1 MLSTVQHLR
10 SQSAARAL
18 HAFAEAARAFPARL
32 FADASQSPRIASDID
47 ALDAL
52 LSGGFPK
59 AGLTELLPAAG
70 ARGEVDCV
78 LGALAKLGR
87 TVWVL
92 PTECTYVPNGALL
105 RARGMEL
112 SEQLFVVPSSAEEAF
127 DTAVRAAAS
136 GEARAVIAW
145 LPSLTTAEDF
155 RAMRRLALASETAGI
170 PVFVI
175 RPAAMACTNSPAKL
189 RLQLFRADRPN
200 AVRVRANMESPLMP
214 IVREAVVGL
223 EATKTPRK
231 QPAPAAR
238 ILAAGTS
245 QAEAVTAAVRAAA
258 VASAA
263 NRPEKHERKFL
274 GRPHAASPRKG
285 PELAAAL

>member
-105 RARGMEL
+105 RARGVEL

-127 DTAVRAAAS
+127 APLQVAKPGRSSRGCRHSPPPRTSVRCAVSHSLRRRRA
-136 GEARAVIAW
+136 
-145 LPSLTTAEDF
+145 SLFLSFD
-155 RAMRRLALASETAGI
+155 RLRW
-170 PVFVI
+170 PVPI
-175 RPAAMACTNSPAKL
+175 RPPSCACSSFAPTARTRSA
-189 RLQLFRADRPN
+189 FA
-200 AVRVRANMESPLMP
+200 P
-214 IVREAVVGL
+214 IW
-223 EATKTPRK
+223 K
-231 QPAPAAR
+231 AR
-238 ILAAGTS
+238 
-245 QAEAVTAAVRAAA
+245 
-258 VASAA
+258 
-263 NRPEKHERKFL
+263 
-274 GRPHAASPRKG
+274 
-285 PELAAAL
+285 